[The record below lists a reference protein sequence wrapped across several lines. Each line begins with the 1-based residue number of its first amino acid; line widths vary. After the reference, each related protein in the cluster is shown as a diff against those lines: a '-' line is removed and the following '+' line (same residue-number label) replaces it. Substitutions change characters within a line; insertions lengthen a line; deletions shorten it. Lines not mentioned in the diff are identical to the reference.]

1 MRHEESAYSVLLAA
15 SFEKAADFLKG
26 LLPQGLYGPVTEAAS
41 AAEARRL
48 VLNAAFDLVIVNAP
62 LSDEFGSEFCL
73 DICEDTHAGVLLLVP
88 AEQFEA
94 VSAKVSRSG
103 VFAVS
108 KPVSR
113 AMLEQTLRLLCAQ
126 RDRLRK
132 FEKKNEVLREKMEEI
147 RIVNRAKWVLIDYLK
162 MSETEAH
169 RYIEKHAMDMRITK
183 RAAAERIIRTYEN

>member
-1 MRHEESAYSVLLAA
+1 
-15 SFEKAADFLKG
+15 
-26 LLPQGLYGPVTEAAS
+26 
-41 AAEARRL
+41 
-48 VLNAAFDLVIVNAP
+48 
-62 LSDEFGSEFCL
+62 
-73 DICEDTHAGVLLLVP
+73 
-88 AEQFEA
+88 
-94 VSAKVSRSG
+94 
-103 VFAVS
+103 
-108 KPVSR
+108 
-113 AMLEQTLRLLCAQ
+113 MLEQTLRLLCAQ